1 MVLAT
6 LQVVL
11 EWLVMIRNIWNGWH
25 ILIEAND
32 TYTRVLG
39 RWIIFYYGMGHILN
53 NIAPTCGFTYLLFF
67 LIDIFFHVSIG
78 LTNFC
83 VIACW

>member
-53 NIAPTCGFTYLLFF
+53 NI
-67 LIDIFFHVSIG
+67 
-78 LTNFC
+78 
-83 VIACW
+83 